1 MSLENELYC
10 FNPMYPYPIEEY
22 GIVYPSILNYYVAKQ
37 FLPTDKI
44 YGEFVRYYL
53 TKIPPKSILLY
64 LEHLKTNSPLVIRE
78 KFKEY
83 KYDIM
88 EHALRLRFKNNE
100 EKEKLLATNDIL
112 LELNMNL
119 EDFGTLNDGNNIY
132 GKLLMIL
139 RKEFKRFNH

>member
-1 MSLENELYC
+1 MNLENELYC
-10 FNPMYPYPIEEY
+10 FNPMYLYPIEEY

-44 YGEFVRYYL
+44 YGETIRNYL
-53 TKIPPKSILLY
+53 TKMPPKLL
-64 LEHLKTNSPLVIRE
+64 LFFLNHLKTNTKLRQRL

-88 EHALRLRFKNNE
+88 EYALRLRFKDNK
-100 EKEKLLATNDIL
+100 EKSKLLATNDIL
-112 LELNMNL
+112 LELTMDL
-119 EDFGTLNDGNNIY
+119 EDFGTLNGGNNIY

-139 RKEFKRFNH
+139 RKEFVILKN